1 MKTKT
6 FFLLCLLL
14 GIGTIQLSAQS
25 NDKNIN
31 RSYAYWLEIPM
42 GGMFPVT
49 CDGVDV
55 DWLEYGMNLH
65 VVAHVQDGV
74 FQWQIFE
81 TKWEATSS
89 KTGEIFKGKE
99 LDKVIITSGDLP
111 INITAPAYGTWRVNL
126 QGNMGSR
133 YQITIAVSY
142 TSDEFNW
149 SLIKAHCF

>member
-6 FFLLCLLL
+6 FLLLCFLL
-14 GIGTIQLSAQS
+14 GIGTTQLSAQS

-31 RSYAYWLEIPM
+31 RSYVYWLEAP
-42 GGMFPVT
+42 GGMFPAT

-55 DWLEYGMNLH
+55 DWLVMDVKLH
-65 VVAHVQDGV
+65 IVNHVQDGV

-81 TKWEATSS
+81 TNWEATSS

-99 LDKVIITSGDLP
+99 LDKVIITAGDP
-111 INITAPAYGTWRVNL
+111 TIGNYSAYGTWRANL

-142 TSDEFNW
+142 TPVEFSW

>member
-14 GIGTIQLSAQS
+14 GTGTTQLSAQS

-31 RSYAYWLEIPM
+31 RSYAYWLEIPE
-42 GGMFPVT
+42 GAMFPVT

-55 DWLEYGMNLH
+55 EWLAMSVKLH
-65 VVAHVQDGV
+65 IVNHMQDGV
-74 FQWQIFE
+74 FQWQVSE
-81 TKWEATSS
+81 TNWEATSS
-89 KTGEIFKGKE
+89 KTGEIFSGKE
-99 LDKVIITSGDLP
+99 FDKVIITSGDP
-111 INITAPAYGTWRVNL
+111 TIIGNASAYGIWRANL

-142 TSDEFNW
+142 TPDEASW